1 MSKYCEKCGCYLPV
15 GGEKCPA
22 CGYSKKT
29 EIKHDK
35 FLEATYKEI
44 NRMKNTNVFNN
55 TSNSFVWKPEDY
67 VNVAN
72 KPEVIKAR
80 IESQIMDVN
89 ENLKEKLVDLLDQFV
104 YDDWYGNGDIAEELI
119 ANGVTVRELD
129 GCKYCKEYEDLPEHF
144 IDGKPV
150 GRVFD
155 TCIQTDENGLWHI
168 EVPHGADIGIQFC
181 PICGRK
187 LPRPQERE

>member
-1 MSKYCEKCGCYLPV
+1 
-15 GGEKCPA
+15 
-22 CGYSKKT
+22 
-29 EIKHDK
+29 
-35 FLEATYKEI
+35 
-44 NRMKNTNVFNN
+44 
-55 TSNSFVWKPEDY
+55 
-67 VNVAN
+67 
-72 KPEVIKAR
+72 
-80 IESQIMDVN
+80 MDIR
-89 ENLKEKLVDLLDQFV
+89 EKLVELF
-104 YDDWYGNGDIAEELI
+104 YDNNMICNQKIEGLADDVMDIIAHGVKVQEL
-119 ANGVTVRELD
+119 N

-144 IDGKPV
+144 IDSKPV